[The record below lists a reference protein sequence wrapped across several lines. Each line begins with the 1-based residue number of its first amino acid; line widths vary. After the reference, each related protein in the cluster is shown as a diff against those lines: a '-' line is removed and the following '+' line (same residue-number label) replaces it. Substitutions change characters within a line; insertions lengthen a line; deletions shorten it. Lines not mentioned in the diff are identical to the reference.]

1 MIVYLVQKGG
11 TMEELQARLEKALV
25 LAKATWEKTGM
36 PRISEDNSNEI
47 GKIAIAILAA
57 KLLDEIPE

>member
-1 MIVYLVQKGG
+1 
-11 TMEELQARLEKALV
+11 MEELQARLEKALV